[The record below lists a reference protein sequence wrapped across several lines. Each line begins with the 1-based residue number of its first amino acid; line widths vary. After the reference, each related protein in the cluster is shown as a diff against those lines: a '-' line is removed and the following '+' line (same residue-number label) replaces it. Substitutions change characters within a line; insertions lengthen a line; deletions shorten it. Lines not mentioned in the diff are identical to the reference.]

1 MAVYNAATARKVTML
16 AVIRELKDA
25 VTEGL
30 ITAAEFDAQRE
41 LLIAARC
48 RELEAQ
54 LSGPSPPVRF
64 SCICYYV
71 VTYAND
77 L

>member
-1 MAVYNAATARKVTML
+1 ML
-16 AVIRELKDA
+16 AGMRELKDCL
-25 VTEGL
+25 TEGL
-30 ITAAEFDAQRE
+30 ITAEEYHAQRQ

-48 RELEAQ
+48 RELQAQ
-54 LSGPSPPVRF
+54 LFGPSPPVRF

>member
-1 MAVYNAATARKVTML
+1 ML
-16 AVIRELKDA
+16 AGIRELKDCL
-25 VTEGL
+25 TEGL
-30 ITAAEFDAQRE
+30 ITAAEYDAHRQ

-48 RELEAQ
+48 RELQAQ
-54 LSGPSPPVRF
+54 LFGPSPPVRF

>member
-1 MAVYNAATARKVTML
+1 ML

-30 ITAAEFDAQRE
+30 ITAAEFDDAQRQ